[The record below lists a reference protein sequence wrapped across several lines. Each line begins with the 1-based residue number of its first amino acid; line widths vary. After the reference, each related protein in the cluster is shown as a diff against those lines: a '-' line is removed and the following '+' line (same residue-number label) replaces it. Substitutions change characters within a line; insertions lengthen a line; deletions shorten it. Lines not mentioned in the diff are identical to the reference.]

1 MFSKIKVL
9 WAKINAYLNEGI
21 EDTRFD
27 EVHKTMTTKIIIPA
41 IGIPSALLILAS
53 FKADLTV
60 ILAILMHVLLAS
72 TNIFLTNQNR
82 VFKLFGRVF
91 RSRDNQF
98 DFWRWM
104 INMAVFDPILFYLLS
119 PTQSVHFA
127 CWTMLTVAALIDTY
141 KKSYRLRVVSTSA
154 VMFFVSHAVIFPGVS
169 VVENVLLTSVLC
181 SFVFVMWA
189 IESRFLA
196 SMVNAAEK
204 SEFIIKQ
211 NLEIEKMEAEAAFGQ
226 HLRLVSHEINNI
238 LAVLSMADPTE
249 RPDIVRR
256 AVLKLRTISNLI
268 LDGSSGSRQKI
279 KTSVKTLLEEIR
291 ILVRPIVT
299 HSGLRW
305 VEMIDE
311 NLQDETFEEYAGASF
326 LIVQN
331 FVKNASEE
339 LAKKKGTVTLGVKI
353 VGDRVVFS
361 VGDDGGGLS
370 KSPFLD
376 IESNVTTKKSG
387 HGIGLKFVHREA
399 MKSGFDVGCD
409 PGPTKGALFWISI
422 PLIVDSKA
430 NKSESEQTTD
440 QTGTT
445 RVLDP
450 VTL

>member
-1 MFSKIKVL
+1 MISKIKVL
-9 WAKINAYLNEGI
+9 VTKVKAYLNEGI

-27 EVHKTMTTKIIIPA
+27 DVHKTMTTKIIIPA

-53 FKADLTV
+53 FKTDPTV
-60 ILAILMHVLLAS
+60 IFAILMHILLAS

-82 VFKLFGRVF
+82 IFNLFGRVF
-91 RSRDNQF
+91 RSRDNRF

-104 INMAVFDPILFYLLS
+104 INMTVFDPILFYLLS

-154 VMFFVSHAVIFPGVS
+154 VMFFASHAIIFPEVG

-189 IESRFLA
+189 IESRFLV
-196 SMVNAAEK
+196 SMINAAEK

-238 LAVLSMADPTE
+238 LTVLSTANPAKHPE
-249 RPDIVRR
+249 IVQR
-256 AVLKLRTISNLI
+256 AVSKLKTISTLI
-268 LDGSSGSRQKI
+268 LDGSSGSRQKM
-279 KTSVKTLLEEIR
+279 KTSVKTLLEEIK
-291 ILVRPIVT
+291 ILVRPIAT
-299 HSGLRW
+299 HAGLRW
-305 VEMIDE
+305 VETVDE
-311 NLQDETFEEYAGASF
+311 NLQDETFEEFTGASF
-326 LIVQN
+326 LIIQN

-339 LAKKKGTVTLGVKI
+339 LAVKGGTVSLGVKRVDDRI
-353 VGDRVVFS
+353 VLS
-361 VGDDGGGLS
+361 VGDDGDGLS

-399 MKSGFDVGCD
+399 IKSGFDVGCD
-409 PGPTKGALFWISI
+409 PGPKRGALFWISI
-422 PLIVDSKA
+422 PLSADSR
-430 NKSESEQTTD
+430 NNRSESDYLMVQN
-440 QTGTT
+440 
-445 RVLDP
+445 VIS
-450 VTL
+450 